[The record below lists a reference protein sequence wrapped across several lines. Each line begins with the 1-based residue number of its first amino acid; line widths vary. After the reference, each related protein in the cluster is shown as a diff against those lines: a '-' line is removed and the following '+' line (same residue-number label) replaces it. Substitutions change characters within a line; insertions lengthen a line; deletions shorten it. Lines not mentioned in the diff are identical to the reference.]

1 MVKMTINNNRK
12 YDFILDVLLRY
23 LKLET
28 VYLFGSILT
37 DRFNKNSD
45 IDIAFISDNEI
56 NNLELYNIKCELEAG
71 INYDVDLIDFVLA
84 PATLKI
90 QILKNKKIIY
100 CNSNEKRLF
109 YEMKALSE
117 YQKLND
123 ERKIVIESKF
133 GKNAWMLL

>member
-84 PATLKI
+84 
-90 QILKNKKIIY
+90 
-100 CNSNEKRLF
+100 F
-109 YEMKALSE
+109 MK
-117 YQKLND
+117 
-123 ERKIVIESKF
+123 
-133 GKNAWMLL
+133 

>member
-100 CNSNEKRLF
+100 CNSDEKRLF